1 MKYKRYF
8 LTSESVA
15 EGHPDKVADLISDS
29 ILDEC
34 LKQDKESRVAVETL
48 ITGNKVIV
56 AGEITTN
63 ATLDIEGLVRERLKE
78 VGYDDAKTTMDY
90 RTCEIEQYIKKQSND
105 IAIGVNKGGAGDQGI
120 MFGFACD
127 ETEEYMPYP
136 IYLAHKITKQLAKVR
151 KNGEIDYL
159 KADGKAQ
166 VTIEYVDD
174 FPIRV
179 DSILI
184 SAQHLENID
193 IHMMQKDLI
202 EKVILPVLDP
212 DMLDFETK
220 FFINPTGRFVIG
232 GAIGDTGL
240 TGRKIICDT
249 YGGIARH
256 GGGAFSGKDSSK
268 VDRSACYMAR
278 HLAKNVVAN
287 GMARRCEIQLVFPY
301 TEFKGGKAIHNKEIN
316 RIQLIFNGKP
326 DEKIR
331 NELKHNG
338 FHWSR
343 NEGAWQREFNKRTI
357 YVTNYLIKDV
367 LNNENIK
374 QDEEGEEF
382 E

>member
-1 MKYKRYF
+1 MKKYKRYF
-8 LTSESVA
+8 LTSESVT
-15 EGHPDKVADLISDS
+15 EGHPDKVCDLISDS

-34 LKQDKESRVAVETL
+34 LTQDKESRVAVETM

-63 ATLDIEGLVRERLKE
+63 AKIDIENIVRKVLKK
-78 VGYDDAKTTMDY
+78 VGYNDEKTTMDY
-90 RTCEIEQYIKKQSND
+90 GTCEIEQYIKKQSND

-136 IYLAHKITKQLAKVR
+136 ICLAHKITEKLAEVR

-166 VTIEYVDD
+166 VTIEYVND

-184 SAQHLENID
+184 STQHLENTD
-193 IHMMQKDLI
+193 IPTMQKDLI
-202 EKVILPVLDP
+202 EKVIIPVIEP
-212 DMLDFETK
+212 DMIDVETK

-249 YGGIARH
+249 YGGLARH
-256 GGGAFSGKDSSK
+256 GGGAFSGKDGTK
-268 VDRSACYMAR
+268 VDRSASYMAR
-278 HLAKNVVAN
+278 HIAKNVVAN
-287 GMARRCEIQLVFPY
+287 GMARRCEIQLSYGIGMKEPISLFIDCFGTNRMP
-301 TEFKGGKAIHNKEIN
+301 EHIIIKAIKE
-316 RIQLIFNGKP
+316 RFDLTPNGII
-326 DEKIR
+326 EY
-331 NELKHNG
+331 LKLK
-338 FHWSR
+338 
-343 NEGAWQREFNKRTI
+343 EPI
-357 YVTNYLIKDV
+357 YSKTTNYGHFGRQGFTWEQIV
-367 LNNENIK
+367 QI
-374 QDEEGEEF
+374 
-382 E
+382 